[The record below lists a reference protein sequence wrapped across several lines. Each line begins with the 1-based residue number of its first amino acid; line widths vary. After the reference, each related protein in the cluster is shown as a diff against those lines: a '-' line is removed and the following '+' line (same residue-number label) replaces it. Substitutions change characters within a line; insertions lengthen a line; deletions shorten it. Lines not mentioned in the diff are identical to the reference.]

1 MCQLDSGKQPK
12 IPSIKHAVLNKEVF
26 EKFLQDRYSPN
37 IGKNIILFLESE
49 YTSLFGATF
58 GRFLSILVDFLNGGR
73 ESYKR
78 MLFAYLSLTNPGR
91 ICEHDIFT
99 ILEQF
104 KQKESFFFYQDLI
117 TQKDVP
123 RDYLTI
129 CDTSD

>member
-1 MCQLDSGKQPK
+1 MCQIDSSKQPK
-12 IPSIKHAVLNKEVF
+12 IPSIRNAVLNKEVF

-37 IGKNIILFLESE
+37 IGKNIILYLESD
-49 YTSLFGATF
+49 YSSLFGATF
-58 GRFLSILVDFLNGGR
+58 SRFLSILVEFLNDGR

-78 MLFAYLSLTNPGR
+78 MLFASLSLSNPGR
-91 ICEHDIFT
+91 ICEHDVFT

-117 TQKDVP
+117 MQKDVP
-123 RDYLTI
+123 RDYSTI